1 MRKIKLLVLLF
12 ALAFSIGSF
21 AQKDVEGSADHP
33 LLSRY
38 SGSTITSYSTNRFV
52 AYPIYDYDKSDWAT
66 IEGKFVSIVYQAP
79 HGLSLLEIH
88 RNYEKALEDA
98 DFKKVYQC
106 RSTCLLYS
114 YVGKLNE
121 ANLKVPSGHYK
132 DLYSDEGY
140 YSRYEKDGLQLVLM
154 TTNQKEKNFTS
165 VDFIGDAEME
175 MGMVKADAN
184 AIGNAL
190 RKEGKISIYGITFAT
205 GSSAI
210 KAESKATL
218 AEIAQFLKSNPSI
231 NIYVVGH
238 TDDTGS
244 LSTNL
249 SLSKNRAEAVVKSLA
264 SEYGIPANRLSGSGV
279 GPYAPVASNLS
290 ESGKAKNRRVELV
303 RRLK

>member
-1 MRKIKLLVLLF
+1 MRKIKLFVLLF
-12 ALAFSIGSF
+12 ALAFSTKLL
-21 AQKDVEGSADHP
+21 AQKDVEGSEDHP

-38 SGSTITSYSTNRFV
+38 SGSTITGYSTNRFV
-52 AYPIYDYDKSDWAT
+52 AYPIYDYDKSKWAT
-66 IEGKFVSIVYQAP
+66 LEGKFVSIIYRAP
-79 HGLSLLEIH
+79 NGLALLEVH

-106 RSTCLLYS
+106 RSGCTLYS
-114 YVGKLNE
+114 YVGKLNK
-121 ANLKVPSGHYK
+121 ANLKTPVGHYGN
-132 DLYSDEGY
+132 LYSDDGY
-140 YSRYEKDGLQLVLM
+140 YSWYEKDGMQIVLM
-154 TTNQKEKNFTS
+154 TTNQKEKIYTS

-184 AIGNAL
+184 AIGDAL

-205 GSSAI
+205 GSATI
-210 KAESKATL
+210 QAESKATL
-218 AEIAQFLKSNPSI
+218 AEIAQFLKSNPTI
-231 NIYVVGH
+231 KIYVVGH

-244 LSTNL
+244 LATNL
-249 SLSKNRAEAVVKSLA
+249 SLSESRAKAVVQSLTT
-264 SEYGIPANRLSGSGV
+264 EYGISASRLSSSGV